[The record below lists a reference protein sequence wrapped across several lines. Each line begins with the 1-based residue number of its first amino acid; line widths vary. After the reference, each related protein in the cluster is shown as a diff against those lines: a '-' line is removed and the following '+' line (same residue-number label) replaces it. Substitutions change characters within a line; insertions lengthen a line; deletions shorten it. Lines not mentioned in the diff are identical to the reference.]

1 MTQDKFMHIFRL
13 PGSIQV
19 RIAKW
24 QATFRGTSDIVL
36 HEAIIL
42 RNKQYKKNSFLPKG
56 WCLTPFTEQDISIT
70 HHGRYIQTTMLTMID
85 RKVAYKRVYLSRLP
99 LEQAEPALR
108 AFKQEWM
115 KQYNLVVNEYNQIKK
130 KEFMRYAYEEVD
142 TLYPSIPKGSF
153 DKNLWNQLVKSKL
166 SHIKKPKNPYYVVN
180 ADF

>member
-1 MTQDKFMHIFRL
+1 MTQDKFIHVFRL

-36 HEAIIL
+36 HEAL
-42 RNKQYKKNSFLPKG
+42 TVRNKQYKKNAFLPKG
-56 WCLTPFTEQDISIT
+56 WCLTPFSEQDISIT

-99 LEQAEPALR
+99 LEQAEPALL

-115 KQYNLVVNEYNQIKK
+115 KQYNLVVNAYNQTKK

-142 TLYPSIPKGSF
+142 TLYPSIPKGHF
-153 DKNLWNQLVKSKL
+153 DKTLWNQLVRSKL
-166 SHIKKPKNPYYVVN
+166 GHIKKPTNPYYVVK

>member
-1 MTQDKFMHIFRL
+1 MTQDKFMHVFRL

-36 HEAIIL
+36 YDAIKL
-42 RNKQYKKNSFLPKG
+42 RNQQYKNATFLPKG
-56 WCLTPFTEQDISIT
+56 WCLSPFSEQDISIT

-85 RKVAYKRVYLSRLP
+85 RKVAYKRIYLSRMP

-108 AFKQEWM
+108 AFKLEWI
-115 KQYNLVVNEYNQIKK
+115 KHHNQVLKIYNQIKK
-130 KEFMRYAYEEVD
+130 KEFLRYAYEELD
-142 TLYPSIPKGSF
+142 TLYPSIPKAAF
-153 DKNLWNQLVKSKL
+153 DKSLWNRLVRSELK
-166 SHIKKPKNPYYVVN
+166 HINQPTNPYYVVK